1 MNHGAPVLDAAENK
15 QEPLIERT
23 RIQDSP
29 TSVQIHE
36 QLASESSRQS
46 VQSIEALVDQ
56 LVIRIQAIGEEYL
69 ERIRSAGIEFMDRV
83 DRSGSTSSSILG
95 SNINPEITNALDGQ
109 ILDASEDL
117 KGQREMLREE
127 IKNLKRRWG
136 GQLFEKIIQ
145 TEDLVLNEDIRIQRM
160 IDDPTVELGG
170 LIRAYARNREMK
182 AYVQGL
188 KFRVVERAE
197 L

>member
-1 MNHGAPVLDAAENK
+1 MNQGAPVLDAAENK
-15 QEPLIERT
+15 EEALIERT

-29 TSVQIHE
+29 TSVQIYE

>member
-1 MNHGAPVLDAAENK
+1 
-15 QEPLIERT
+15 
-23 RIQDSP
+23 
-29 TSVQIHE
+29 
-36 QLASESSRQS
+36 
-46 VQSIEALVDQ
+46 LVDQ